1 MRLSSKGSLFYYQHF
16 AALGA
21 RRALGAERYSYNYQY
36 FPFYFCIKQLLKGEA
51 LGQLRSLNF
60 SNIKTHYHVTKI

>member
-51 LGQLRSLNF
+51 LG
-60 SNIKTHYHVTKI
+60 